1 MGWFKAGRYVE
12 YAEYVSLEN
21 DTASKIF
28 WECIVT

>member
-1 MGWFKAGRYVE
+1 MGWLKAGRYVE
-12 YAEYVSLEN
+12 YAECVSLEN